1 MQLSEMHGWESLTSM
16 PGVLQESD
24 TQYMNSNKDYN
35 SLPAV
40 SWKIIHS
47 EIFALYPSVSNTK
60 IT

>member
-24 TQYMNSNKDYN
+24 TQYMNSNKEYN

-47 EIFALYPSVSNTK
+47 EIFAVYSKVSNSK

>member
-1 MQLSEMHGWESLTSM
+1 MHGWESLTSM
-16 PGVLQESD
+16 QGVLQESD
-24 TQYMNSNKDYN
+24 THYMNINKDSN

-47 EIFALYPSVSNTK
+47 EIFAVYSKVNNSK